1 MFSPI
6 IPATDSLV
14 ELLGLL
20 TTATPGILGRQVPLC
35 ITVTGSGG
43 KTSFMKAMARHFAN
57 QDKRVLFST
66 TTRLLHP
73 DIYEYDCD
81 VYILDG
87 DRKKLPQVPVYGE
100 IVFFGNF
107 DGEKIA
113 CPGEALLEEV
123 FKSFDVV
130 LIEGDGARHLPLKIH
145 AARDPVIP
153 SFTNMVVAVM
163 GLSAL
168 GQRLDVVSVFLVDRY
183 RLLTQDTDIFVSPA
197 VYRRLLEHPQGV
209 LKGVEGQTVVV
220 MMNQSDVVDEVQL
233 LMMQE
238 AMMAL
243 DASRPMIVIAGSV
256 QKDAVCWCISNGG
269 DVYSEGATYAVI

>member
-1 MFSPI
+1 
-6 IPATDSLV
+6 V
-14 ELLGLL
+14 ELLGLF
-20 TTATPGILGRQVPLC
+20 TTATPSTIDKHAPLS

-43 KTSFMKAMARHFAN
+43 KTSFMKVMARHFAN
-57 QDKRVLFST
+57 QNKRVLFTT

-73 DIYEYDCD
+73 DTYEYDCD

-100 IVFFGNF
+100 IVFFGIF

-113 CPGEALLEEV
+113 CPGEALLEDV
-123 FKSFDVV
+123 AKDYDVV

-145 AARDPVIP
+145 AAWDPVIP
-153 SFTNMVVAVM
+153 SFTHTVVAVM

-168 GQRLDVVSVFLVDRY
+168 GKILDASTMFLVDRY
-183 RLLTQDTDIFVSPA
+183 RLLTQDTDASVSPA
-197 VYRRLLEHPQGV
+197 VYRRLLDHPQGV
-209 LKGVEGQTVVV
+209 LKGVQGQTIVV
-220 MMNQSDVVDEVQL
+220 MLNQSDVVDEVQL
-233 LMMQE
+233 LMMQK

-243 DASRPMIVIAGSV
+243 NASKPMIVIAGSV

-269 DVYSEGATYAVI
+269 DVYSKGATYAVI